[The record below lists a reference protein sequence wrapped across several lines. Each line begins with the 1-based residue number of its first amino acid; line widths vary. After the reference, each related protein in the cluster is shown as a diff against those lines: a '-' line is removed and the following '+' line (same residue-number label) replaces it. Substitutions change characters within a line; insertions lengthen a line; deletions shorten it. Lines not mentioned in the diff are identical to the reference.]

1 MTIHKYSF
9 SHFICQ
15 NISKIT
21 YFSVPKNLGKYA
33 VFDKSRFFSETKKLT
48 VGKILDL
55 YTINRA
61 LSNAPLKCSSYLLL
75 FFSIFY
81 VKPYNTGAI
90 HPYSFIEHFQFL
102 LHMKRKEKIVE
113 SFFSEFICTYKEKFE
128 YN

>member
-1 MTIHKYSF
+1 MITIYKYSF
-9 SHFICQ
+9 SHFIGQ

-21 YFSVPKNLGKYA
+21 YFSVSQNLGKYA

-90 HPYSFIEHFQFL
+90 HPYMNARQN
-102 LHMKRKEKIVE
+102 KENNFDT
-113 SFFSEFICTYKEKFE
+113 SLS
-128 YN
+128 